1 MQGASAARAT
11 PSGRTVALFGGFLL
25 LVGLFVIAFF
35 LLARAPRAGAQTDD
49 STAPSADASAD
60 RPAPAAP
67 PAGQEQDQPD
77 QADAPAGGAAAIE
90 VPGAQV
96 GIDAPGLEQL
106 VSTPPVTVQL
116 PIGPALP
123 QLPPVSVTAPGVRVS
138 TAPLPTS
145 GSHQSPNAGSA
156 KANAPVATDSS
167 PPSGAVAPPPVAP
180 SQAMTGAHA
189 RATSE
194 LRPDDSSSTG
204 SGTRA
209 PPWDPSPVTADGA
222 SVARTSTA
230 NDAGSSLLLF
240 AVLAAGI
247 LLALGNGRRLR
258 REVIGWLPVPWCV
271 LPERPG

>member
-49 STAPSADASAD
+49 STTPSADPSAD

-67 PAGQEQDQPD
+67 SAGQEQDQQD
-77 QADAPAGGAAAIE
+77 RADAPESGEAAIE
-90 VPGAQV
+90 VPGAQL
-96 GIDAPGLEQL
+96 GIDALGLEQL

-123 QLPPVSVTAPGVRVS
+123 QLPPVSVTVPGVRVS
-138 TAPLPTS
+138 VAPLPAS
-145 GSHQSPNAGSA
+145 GSHQPPSGAS
-156 KANAPVATDSS
+156 ANAPVASDAT
-167 PPSGAVAPPPVAP
+167 PPSSDAAPPPVAS
-180 SQAMTGAHA
+180 SQASTGFHA

-194 LRPDDSSSTG
+194 LRPADSSSTDG
-204 SGTRA
+204 GTRA
-209 PPWDPSPVTADGA
+209 PPWDPSPITADGA

-230 NDAGSSLLLF
+230 NDAGSSLLLLG
-240 AVLAAGI
+240 VLAAGI
-247 LLALGNGRRLR
+247 LLALGPGRRLR
-258 REVIGWLPVPWCV
+258 REVIGWLPVPWSL